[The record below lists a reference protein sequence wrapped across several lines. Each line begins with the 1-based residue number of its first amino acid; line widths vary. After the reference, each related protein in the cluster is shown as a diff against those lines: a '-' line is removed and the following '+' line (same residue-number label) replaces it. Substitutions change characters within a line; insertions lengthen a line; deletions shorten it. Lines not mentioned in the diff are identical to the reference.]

1 MPLLPFSNFRLLWLA
16 LLVSISKMPFSIA
29 PVLFFVLGL
38 CCKIYFV
45 GMCQLSRGRLIPW
58 HWRIIT
64 KWVGITRGVLFS
76 SLLLGKIIPLLL
88 VMIRWGHI
96 PRPLK
101 EEDVEAI
108 FSSKGDYMEG
118 DKSDTALTFE
128 EFTFLQMAIVVK
140 KKICS
145 SPQHSNSPFDSTGN
159 SPTLDS
165 FFRAF

>member
-1 MPLLPFSNFRLLWLA
+1 MVGFIGFN
-16 LLVSISKMPFSIA
+16 SKMSFYIA
-29 PVLFFVLGL
+29 PVLFFLLGL
-38 CCKIYFV
+38 YCKINFV
-45 GMCQLSRGRLIPW
+45 GLCQLSRGRLIPW

-64 KWVGITRGVLFS
+64 KWVGITGGILFS
-76 SLLLGKIIPLLL
+76 SLLLGKIIPLFL

-118 DKSDTALTFE
+118 DKSDTTPTFE
-128 EFTFLQMAIVVK
+128 EFTFLQMAIAVK
-140 KKICS
+140 KKIWS
-145 SPQHSNSPFDSTGN
+145 SPQYSNSPFDSTGN

-165 FFRAF
+165 FFRDF